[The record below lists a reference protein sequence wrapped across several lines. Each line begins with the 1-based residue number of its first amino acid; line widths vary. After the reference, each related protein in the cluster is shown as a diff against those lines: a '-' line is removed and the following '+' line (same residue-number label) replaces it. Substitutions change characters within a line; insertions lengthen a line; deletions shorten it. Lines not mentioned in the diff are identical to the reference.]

1 VTNRNSDNVLIAGGG
16 PVGLICA
23 LVLQKYGIPGI
34 IFESGMSTGTELRG
48 SSFHAPTLDML
59 DEIGIT
65 ERMLEVGIKATTFQ
79 YYDREEGLL
88 AEFDFGLLKDLTAY
102 PFRLHLG
109 QDQLCCIAYEK
120 LMEGSGWEVRFGHHA
135 STVITTEDDVRL
147 TTETENGPQ
156 EFAGRYLIGADGA
169 ASAVR
174 KSLAIE
180 FEGFTWPEQYLMAQT
195 THRLQDH
202 GYSNAAYIADPV
214 EWKALFHLPQAEG
227 APIWRVVLP
236 ADPQTD
242 DAVLLSEQE
251 LQRRLQNFIAK
262 DSPYEITHRQIY
274 KVHQRVATTFR
285 AGNTLLAGDS
295 AHVVNPMGALG
306 LNGGIHDVFNLGE
319 KLDAIR
325 RGETDKSIL
334 DRYVRQRREVNV
346 NQIQASSIRNKK
358 RLEEQDPLVRRKNNE
373 ELKRLAGDPDRAQ
386 QYVKNASLITSLEK
400 AAEID

>member
-1 VTNRNSDNVLIAGGG
+1 MTNRNSDNVLIAGGG

-34 IFESGMSTGTELRG
+34 VFESGMSTGTELRG

-79 YYDREEGLL
+79 YCDSEEGLV
-88 AEFDFGLLKDLTAY
+88 AEFDFGLLRGLTAY

-109 QDQLCCIAYEK
+109 QDQLSRIAYEK
-120 LMEGSGWEVRFGHHA
+120 LMEGSDWEVRFGHRA
-135 STVITTEDDVRL
+135 SAVIATEDDVRL
-147 TTETENGPQ
+147 TAETDSGPQ

-174 KSLAIE
+174 RSLAIE

-195 THRLQDH
+195 TYRLQDH
-202 GYSNAAYIADPV
+202 GYSNAAYISDPV

-236 ADPQTD
+236 ADPKTD
-242 DAVLLSEQE
+242 DAVLLSDEE
-251 LQRRLQNFIAK
+251 LQRRLHNFIAK
-262 DSPYEITHRQIY
+262 DSPYEITHRNIY

-285 AGNTLLAGDS
+285 AGNALLAGDA

-319 KLDAIR
+319 KLDTIR
-325 RGETDKSIL
+325 RGETDKSTL

-346 NQIQASSIRNKK
+346 SQIQASSIRNKK

-373 ELKRLAGDPDRAQ
+373 ELRRLAGDPDRAL
-386 QYVKNASLITSLEK
+386 QYVKNASLITSLER

>member
-34 IFESGMSTGTELRG
+34 VFESGMSTGTELRG

-79 YYDREEGLL
+79 YCDSEEGLV
-88 AEFDFGLLKDLTAY
+88 AEFDFGLLRGLTAY

-109 QDQLCCIAYEK
+109 QDQLSRIAYEK
-120 LMEGSGWEVRFGHHA
+120 LMEGSDWEVRFGHRA
-135 STVITTEDDVRL
+135 SAVIATEDDVRL
-147 TTETENGPQ
+147 TAETDSGPQ

-174 KSLAIE
+174 RSLAIE

-195 THRLQDH
+195 TYRLQDH
-202 GYSNAAYIADPV
+202 GYSNAAYISDPV

-236 ADPQTD
+236 ADPKTD
-242 DAVLLSEQE
+242 DAVLLSDEE
-251 LQRRLQNFIAK
+251 LQRRLHNFIAK
-262 DSPYEITHRQIY
+262 DSPYEITHRNIY
-274 KVHQRVATTFR
+274 KVHQRV
-285 AGNTLLAGDS
+285 
-295 AHVVNPMGALG
+295 
-306 LNGGIHDVFNLGE
+306 GE
-319 KLDAIR
+319 KLDTIR
-325 RGETDKSIL
+325 RGETDKSTL

-346 NQIQASSIRNKK
+346 SQIQASSIRNKK

-373 ELKRLAGDPDRAQ
+373 ELRRLAGDPDRAL
-386 QYVKNASLITSLEK
+386 QYVKNASLITSLER